1 MIEKPSTNH
10 TETLATSESLDAV
23 SAASDS
29 NTTDERHKARQ
40 QRLQAQ
46 VNQRIAAATAD
57 KGLLL
62 VITGNGK
69 GKSTAG
75 FGVVTRAVG
84 HGMTAAVA
92 QFIKGTWECGERNL
106 LAKHG
111 VPFVVMAT
119 GFTWETQNRA
129 LDIAAAQQV
138 WQEIKR
144 YLADPAIDVVLL
156 DELTYMITYDYID
169 LAEVVQTLQQRP
181 SHQHVVITGRAAHRQ
196 LIEMADTVSE
206 VQSIKHAFD
215 AGIKVQKGI
224 DW

>member
-1 MIEKPSTNH
+1 MNNH
-10 TETLATSESLDAV
+10 EQLPAD
-23 SAASDS
+23 D
-29 NTTDERHKARQ
+29 TTDSIADSPNKVDRHQERQ
-40 QRLQAQ
+40 QRLKEK
-46 VNQRIAAATAD
+46 VDERIAAAKED

-84 HGMTAAVA
+84 HGLTAAVA

-106 LAKHG
+106 LMQHG
-111 VPFVVMAT
+111 VPFSVMAT
-119 GFTWETQNRA
+119 GFTWETQNRE
-129 LDIAAAQQV
+129 LDIAAATQV
-138 WQEIKR
+138 WLDVEK
-144 YLADPAIDVVLL
+144 YLQDPTIDVVLL
-156 DELTYMITYDYID
+156 DELTYMLSYDYLD
-169 LAEVVQTLQQRP
+169 LTMVLTALQQRP
-181 SHQHVVITGRAAHRQ
+181 AHQHVVITGRGAHRQ
-196 LIEMADTVSE
+196 LIEIADTVSE